1 MLTLS
6 SWFMRSRTR
15 QANSYFEPPRP
26 DARCHQ
32 VPTQDITQRS
42 YQLLAGR
49 SMTFHRSYRI
59 QPSYLNLSPH
69 MHVNFLSLHPSNR
82 MQRTFGPSLWP
93 HCDAVVLRRRP
104 HLYTTPKKQTGAK
117 EPRSE
122 AIVGRCA
129 TENALNSSVPFPQNS
144 QCGDHSAV
152 A

>member
-1 MLTLS
+1 MLVSSTSSRMLFEITLTLF

-82 MQRTFGPSLWP
+82 MQRSFGPRSGSTVTQWFYGGDLICTQLRKSKLVQKNHVARLLWVG
-93 HCDAVVLRRRP
+93 AQRR
-104 HLYTTPKKQTGAK
+104 TP
-117 EPRSE
+117 
-122 AIVGRCA
+122 
-129 TENALNSSVPFPQNS
+129 
-144 QCGDHSAV
+144 
-152 A
+152 